1 MYICTY
7 SAKGYVTYML
17 AELRP
22 DIKQQ
27 QQQQQHCLLLHC
39 VSIVTFYVYINPPP
53 PIACAWNWFPPSL
66 SLPLSLP
73 TLYHA
78 TNPISCYSQI

>member
-53 PIACAWNWFPPSL
+53 LLHVLGIGFPPL
-66 SLPLSLP
+66 SSSPF
-73 TLYHA
+73 TYF
-78 TNPISCYSQI
+78 ISRN